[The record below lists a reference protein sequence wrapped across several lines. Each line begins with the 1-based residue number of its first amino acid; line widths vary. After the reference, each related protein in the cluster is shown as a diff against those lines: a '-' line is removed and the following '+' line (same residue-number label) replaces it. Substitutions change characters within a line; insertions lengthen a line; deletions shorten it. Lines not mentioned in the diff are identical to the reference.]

1 MPRAPTTVCDRKMI
15 PIATSMAAS
24 FLLSQLECPAREE
37 ESWASY
43 VLSTKNQH
51 FPLYGVSTVNENAF
65 LLLAG
70 FDEVCA
76 NLQMR
81 ELHITSSYEVSTS

>member
-1 MPRAPTTVCDRKMI
+1 MI

-43 VLSTKNQH
+43 VLPTKSQH
-51 FPLYGVSTVNENAF
+51 FPLCGVSTINEHVF

-70 FDEVCA
+70 FDEVCV
-76 NLQMR
+76 NLQMG
-81 ELHITSSYEVSTS
+81 EIHITSPYEGSTWQLLEFSQHKAGY